1 MADNRI
7 RSILIVGGGTAGWMA
22 AATLA
27 RVLKTGYFAWTG
39 STTVRRHSAMRR
51 LNRTPSAG
59 YQRYRGHH
67 ECNASAQP
75 LSGPASRNPGRILR

>member
-39 STTVRRHSAMRR
+39 STTVRRGSSVGKSAGEGSAMDNWSARDC
-51 LNRTPSAG
+51 RTHA
-59 YQRYRGHH
+59 
-67 ECNASAQP
+67 
-75 LSGPASRNPGRILR
+75 